1 MVSRGAGSSAGMA
14 GDADVLNEVD
24 GIHFRQLYRAGNGIE
39 NAHGH
44 SNLDIALRG
53 AGSALL
59 DEQGKGGNQ
68 HGVRLARNARGEA
81 VIMGDHKGG
90 LLVLDPVLKDNCM
103 FCNIANSF
111 FILFSPL
118 FIYFGCSRRR
128 EQGFPNALLPR

>member
-1 MVSRGAGSSAGMA
+1 
-14 GDADVLNEVD
+14 
-24 GIHFRQLYRAGNGIE
+24 
-39 NAHGH
+39 
-44 SNLDIALRG
+44 
-53 AGSALL
+53 
-59 DEQGKGGNQ
+59 
-68 HGVRLARNARGEA
+68 
-81 VIMGDHKGG
+81 MGDHKGG

>member
-14 GDADVLNEVD
+14 DDADVLNEVD

-44 SNLDIALRG
+44 SNLDVALRG

-68 HGVRLARNARGEA
+68 HGVRLPAMPGA
-81 VIMGDHKGG
+81 K
-90 LLVLDPVLKDNCM
+90 P
-103 FCNIANSF
+103 S
-111 FILFSPL
+111 
-118 FIYFGCSRRR
+118 
-128 EQGFPNALLPR
+128 